1 MAVTS
6 DSLKNI
12 IPLITFALG
21 IFAVPLVE
29 YLKDKRKA
37 KRVKNNF
44 SLEIEDEIKTL
55 KKNLKNMGKALKDAK
70 KMKIGNPEKG
80 DIRRYAP
87 RCTQIYFIGQVMEF
101 SFGEF
106 NEKQRNSIKSFFVQ
120 IEVINDYIKSI
131 KVINIENTAIDEL
144 IDDYK
149 RYLHTGSCML
159 NTMRNIINDVNLN
172 TSENDNDIINGVFK
186 ELGIELS
193 YEDIKIKKTT
203 NIA

>member
-1 MAVTS
+1 MAATS

-70 KMKIGNPEKG
+70 KMKIGNPEQD
-80 DIRRYAP
+80 DIRRYTP
-87 RCTQIYFIGQVMEF
+87 RCTQIYFIGQAMEF

-106 NEKQRNSIKSFFVQ
+106 NEKQRNAIKSFFVQ
-120 IEVINDYIKSI
+120 IEAINDYIKSI

-159 NTMRNIINDVNLN
+159 NTMRNIISDVNLN

-193 YEDIKIKKTT
+193 YEDIKIKKTI

>member
-1 MAVTS
+1 MAATS

-55 KKNLKNMGKALKDAK
+55 KKNLKKMSKALKDAK
-70 KMKIGNPEKG
+70 KMKIGYPEEG

-87 RCTQIYFIGQVMEF
+87 RCTQIYFIGQAMEF

-120 IEVINDYIKSI
+120 IEAINDYIKSI
-131 KVINIENTAIDEL
+131 KVINIDNTAIDEL

-159 NTMRNIINDVNLN
+159 NTMRNIINDVNFN
-172 TSENDNDIINGVFK
+172 TSEKDNDIINGVFK

-203 NIA
+203 CIA